1 MDKIY
6 FTSDLHFCHDKDFVW
21 APRGFSSVHEMNQT
35 IIENWNNTVNAND
48 TIYVLGDL
56 MLKDDEMGIKFIKSL
71 KGNIHVIRGNHD
83 SNNRMLLYNS
93 CYNIVDMN
101 EGQFFKYEG
110 YNFFLSHYPCLC
122 ANGDIDKPLKART
135 ISLCGHSHITN
146 PFADW
151 DKGLI
156 YHCELDAHNNQL
168 VLIDDIIED
177 IKKEINK

>member
-1 MDKIY
+1 
-6 FTSDLHFCHDKDFVW
+6 
-21 APRGFSSVHEMNQT
+21 
-35 IIENWNNTVNAND
+35 
-48 TIYVLGDL
+48 
-56 MLKDDEMGIKFIKSL
+56 MGIKFIKSL

-83 SNNRMLLYNS
+83 TNNRMLLYNS

-101 EGQFFKYEG
+101 EGQFFKYGG

-122 ANGDIDKPLKART
+122 ANGDVDKPLKTRT
-135 ISLCGHSHITN
+135 ISLCGHSHIAN